1 MQAGFGG
8 CGYDLRLQVFVP
20 SSNGGDACGQVLAVD
35 LRASGQG
42 VGEGSGICGGGDL
55 LGHVPAAAV
64 PSEARRIWFDACHN
78 KAPLQDEQRLLLFLG
93 QGVNLMNGFIDLAA
107 IIGFFAVF
115 GMLLLFFALRLY
127 IIQRLR
133 TGGALWGEGSGD
145 FMPGGF
151 HGLGCGN
158 VGTEGG
164 KKKSGGKL
172 EHGGGRNDRIF
183 GHAGAL
189 SGQVERGAADSNT
202 AGGGGVGA
210 AGGAQCVE
218 GGANCGQA
226 IHRADSSQQVV
237 DINARAAAAVVS
249 RPVCYA
255 RSITS
260 RRGGHRVSLQAVR
273 AVVAACNTARDV
285 EAKSWL
291 SSVTGAAV
299 AIVRGGGRVKGALDA
314 PELIAAG
321 GARATK
327 GGGVPVTVVRGAD
340 VLGLALTGRNRLL
353 VRGEGGGEVLRWGFE
368 VGALDA
374 PDVLPQGGVRAVDVG
389 GGSRA
394 FALSRMR

>member
-1 MQAGFGG
+1 
-8 CGYDLRLQVFVP
+8 
-20 SSNGGDACGQVLAVD
+20 
-35 LRASGQG
+35 
-42 VGEGSGICGGGDL
+42 
-55 LGHVPAAAV
+55 
-64 PSEARRIWFDACHN
+64 
-78 KAPLQDEQRLLLFLG
+78 
-93 QGVNLMNGFIDLAA
+93 
-107 IIGFFAVF
+107 
-115 GMLLLFFALRLY
+115 
-127 IIQRLR
+127 
-133 TGGALWGEGSGD
+133 LWGEGSGD

-164 KKKSGGKL
+164 KKKSGWKL

-189 SGQVERGAADSNT
+189 SGQVERGSADSNT

-237 DINARAAAAVVS
+237 DFNARAAAAVVS
-249 RPVCYA
+249 RPMCYA

-260 RRGGHRVSLQAVR
+260 GRGGHRVSLQAVR

-327 GGGVPVTVVRGAD
+327 GGGVPVTVVRGSD

-374 PDVLPQGGVRAVDVG
+374 PEVLPQGGMRSVEVG
-389 GGSRA
+389 GVSRA
-394 FALSRMR
+394 FALSRVR